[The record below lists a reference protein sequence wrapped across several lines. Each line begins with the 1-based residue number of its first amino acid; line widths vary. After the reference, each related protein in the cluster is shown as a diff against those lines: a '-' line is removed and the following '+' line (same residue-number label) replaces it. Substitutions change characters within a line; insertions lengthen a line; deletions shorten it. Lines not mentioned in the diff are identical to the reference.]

1 MLVANDNFVLCKPLP
16 DKEES
21 TSLGSFLSG
30 DCELAKMEVV
40 FTSQHPKPGRNEGNK
55 LYENDVVY
63 VRSSFADSR
72 FNKEVLSLDGVQFV
86 RVPFEEVIL
95 INTNYQSV

>member
-1 MLVANDNFVLCKPLP
+1 MLISNDSYILCKPLP

-40 FTSQHPKPGRNEGNK
+40 FTGRHPQPGRNEGNN
-55 LYENDVVY
+55 LYEGDVVY
-63 VRSSFADSR
+63 VAGSFAESN
-72 FNKEVLSLDGVQFV
+72 FNKNVFTLNGVQFV
-86 RVPFEEVIL
+86 RVPWSEIIL
-95 INTNYQSV
+95 IESNYKSV